1 MIDLP
6 LGPAN
11 YHEEAG
17 VPHDCFFVVFVCFLF
32 TRVLLDSSPQG
43 DSVWEEEEE
52 LLVSGKRVVR
62 ISLLL
67 RGYLVVQSSLRLS
80 AELVVRISLLL
91 SV

>member
-1 MIDLP
+1 M
-6 LGPAN
+6 
-11 YHEEAG
+11 
-17 VPHDCFFVVFVCFLF
+17 
-32 TRVLLDSSPQG
+32 LLDSSPQG